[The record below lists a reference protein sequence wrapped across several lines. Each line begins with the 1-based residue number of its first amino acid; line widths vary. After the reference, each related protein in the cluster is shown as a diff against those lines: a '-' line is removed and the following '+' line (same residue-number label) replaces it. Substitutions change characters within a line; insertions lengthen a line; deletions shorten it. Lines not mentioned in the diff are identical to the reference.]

1 MDTLVVRLRTLFA
14 AYPRLLWSASA
25 VAACA
30 VLVRLLSKSQRRSAY
45 ISRLGLVGSA
55 APGKL
60 WETCAYDVIIVGGGT
75 SGCVL
80 AARLSE
86 DPSIRVLLL
95 EAGGSGSALMFS
107 RIPSGFGRL
116 FLSKHTYGIKTEPQ
130 VFAKSQRRVFPRAKL
145 LGGCSSINAQM
156 AQYGAPGDFDEWGA
170 LMKDES
176 WSWRNLQQYF
186 QKFEKYLPDA
196 AFPDVETSERGSS
209 GPMRVGYFNTVSA
222 HSKAFLT
229 ACEQVGIPNIP
240 DFNTSKGPVGASRV
254 SSIPTIRSVLQADY
268 LGSSV
273 SFSAR
278 TQPQMELIHA
288 LVTYIDEQGTR
299 VSTESAYLTPEVL
312 RRPNLKVAIHA
323 TATKIIFEQVNGSP
337 RAVGVEFASSSTG
350 LRYRARAKKEVVLS
364 GGAIHSPHLLM
375 LSGIGPAKQLQQHG
389 IPVVLDL
396 PGVGANLIDH
406 PVVDLYFN
414 DKKQSSVKS
423 LVPSSPGDA
432 ARLLRS
438 FVQYSIYGTGRLAT
452 NFGESAA
459 FVRTDDPVLFPPSEY
474 TQTLADSTSGA
485 ASPDLELFC
494 TPLAYKEHGAIMF
507 DMHTYALHC
516 YLVRPQSRGA
526 VLLTSSDPFA
536 IPSVN
541 PNYLEKADDL
551 EKLMRGYKILLKIAH
566 TKAMDP
572 YLDHADTN
580 PELDHFLHTKSD
592 DELREVVRE
601 RVETVYHPTSTCRM
615 APAEMGGVVDAR
627 LKVYG
632 VAGLRICDASIFPDI
647 VSGHTAG
654 ACIAI
659 AEKFADDMKRDLA
672 VEV

>member
-1 MDTLVVRLRTLFA
+1 METLVVRLRTLFA

-30 VLVRLLSKSQRRSAY
+30 VLVRLLSKSQRRGKY
-45 ISRLGLVGSA
+45 ILRLGLVGSA

-156 AQYGAPGDFDEWGA
+156 AQYGAPGDFDEWSA

-196 AFPDVETSERGSS
+196 AFPDVETAERGSS

-222 HSKAFLT
+222 HSKAFLK

-240 DFNTSKGPVGASRV
+240 DFNTSKGPVGASR
-254 SSIPTIRSVLQADY
+254 L
-268 LGSSV
+268 
-273 SFSAR
+273 
-278 TQPQMELIHA
+278 M
-288 LVTYIDEQGTR
+288 TYIDEKGTR

-323 TATKIIFEQVNGSP
+323 TVTKIIFEQVNGSP

-350 LRYRARAKKEVVLS
+350 PRYRARARKEVVLS

-375 LSGIGPAKQLQQHG
+375 ISGIGPAKQLQQHG

-414 DKKQSSVKS
+414 DKKQSSVRS
-423 LVPSSPGDA
+423 LVPSSPGDV

-438 FVQYSIYGTGRLAT
+438 YVQYSMYGTGRLAT

-494 TPLAYKEHGAIMF
+494 TPLAYKVPSMVPSCLTCTRMRCTVTSFGE
-507 DMHTYALHC
+507 
-516 YLVRPQSRGA
+516 PQSRGA

-551 EKLMRGYKILLKIAH
+551 EKLVRGYKILLKIAH
-566 TKAMDP
+566 TTAMDP

-647 VSGHTAG
+647 ISGHTAG
-654 ACIAI
+654 ACIAV